1 MFRPAARIENL
12 RRRAELLDRTRR
24 FFREREVLEIET
36 PTLSRGVIVD
46 RHLDPPRCG
55 DFWLQT
61 SPESFLKRFV
71 ASGGGACF
79 EICRAYREGER
90 GRLHN
95 PEFTI
100 VEWYRPGF
108 DADVLMDEVADL
120 VEALLGESRGRE
132 KVTYQ
137 ELFLRH
143 AKVDPL
149 EASVDELIAAAR
161 AIESGESES
170 LSLPEDLDSI
180 TDRDDLLDLI
190 LVAAIQPK
198 LGRESLTFV
207 HDYPASQAALS
218 RLKPEDPGVGERFEL
233 YIDGVELCNGYR
245 ELLDASEQRAR
256 FVEAN
261 EQRVADGKSALP
273 IDELFLEALE
283 AGLPDCS
290 GVALGFDRVVMLA
303 CGASSIDEVIAF
315 PADRV

>member
-132 KVTYQ
+132 KVPYQ

-218 RLKPEDPGVGERFEL
+218 RLKPEDPGVGERFAL

>member
-198 LGRESLTFV
+198 LGRDSLTFV